1 MKKSLSIVF
10 SLVIASVIMLFSS
23 SAFADTTPIEI
34 NSDNT
39 TVELNCDTYTYS
51 GYEKKPMPF
60 VTYNSTTVL
69 EANTDYTVSYTNNV
83 DAGTGKV
90 IVTGIGNYSG
100 ELVSEFT
107 INPKSISPTVSL
119 SYKNT
124 TYNGKELKPAV
135 TVKYGDI
142 TLDNT
147 TYKVSY
153 KNNVN
158 PGVATV
164 TVTGTGNYMFSK
176 SSTFTINPG
185 KVTGLKQTSATSN
198 SVTISWTK
206 FSNATETHV
215 YIYDSSSKK
224 YKYLA
229 AVPAKSNSYTFKN
242 LSSGKEYTFKF
253 RAIKR
258 VNKDVT
264 TYSAYAYAKG
274 VVNPSKVSI
283 NSVTKSGSSVTV
295 KWNKTGATGY
305 IVCYTTDSKFKN
317 NIKKIWVKNSSAN
330 SYTIKNLNK
339 KSTYYCRVQ
348 AYITGSDNK
357 NHYGAYSNILSTYYS
372 CLYASYSSKY
382 VNNANRTTNLI
393 IASKAIDGKIIQ
405 PGETFSFNR
414 VVGERTS
421 KKGYKPAPIFAGSGT
436 QDGIGGG
443 ICQVASTMFNC
454 ALMANVKITERHQH
468 NQRVAYVPLGR
479 DAAIY
484 WGSQDFKWTNNTK
497 YPIKIRMSVSNGT
510 ISCKFYTCY
519 NVKPKKVSLKVTQSG
534 KKFTLKRY
542 VDKKCNYT
550 TYSKY

>member
-1 MKKSLSIVF
+1 
-10 SLVIASVIMLFSS
+10 MLFSS

-51 GYEKKPMPF
+51 GYEKKPTPI
-60 VTYNSTTVL
+60 VTYDSTTVL
-69 EANTDYTVSYTNNV
+69 EANIDYTVSYTNNI
-83 DAGTGKV
+83 DAGTGRV
-90 IVTGIGNYSG
+90 IVTGIGDYSG
-100 ELVSEFT
+100 ELISEFT
-107 INPKSISPTVSL
+107 INQKSISPTISL
-119 SYKNT
+119 SYKNA
-124 TYNGKELKPAV
+124 TYNGKELKPDV
-135 TVKYGDI
+135 VVKYDDLA
-142 TLDNT
+142 LDNT
-147 TYKVSY
+147 SYTVDY
-153 KNNVN
+153 KNNIN

-164 TVTGTGNYMFSK
+164 TVTGTVNYKFSK
-176 SSTFTINPG
+176 SCTFTINPA
-185 KVTGLKQTSATSN
+185 KVSGVKQTSSTSN

-215 YIYDSSSKK
+215 YIYDSKKKK
-224 YKYLA
+224 YNYVA
-229 AVPAKSNSYTFKN
+229 AVPAKTNSYTFKN
-242 LSSGKEYTFKF
+242 LSAGNEYSFKL
-253 RAIKR
+253 RAVKR
-258 VNKDVT
+258 VNKDFM
-264 TYSAYAYAKG
+264 TYGAYTYFKG
-274 VVNPSKVSI
+274 VVNPSKVTI

-295 KWNKTGATGY
+295 KWNKTTASGY

-317 NIKKIWVKNSSAN
+317 NIKKIWVKNSSTT

-339 KSTYYCRVQ
+339 NSTYYCRVQ
-348 AYITGSDNK
+348 AYKTGSDNK
-357 NHYGAYSNILSTYYS
+357 NHYAAYSNVLSTYYS

-382 VNNANRTTNLI
+382 VNNANRTTNLML
-393 IASKAIDGKIIQ
+393 ASKAIDGKIIQ

-421 KKGYKPAPIFAGSGT
+421 KKGYKPAPIFAGGGT
-436 QDGIGGG
+436 QNGLGGG

-468 NQRVAYVPLGR
+468 SQRVAYVPLGR

-519 NVKPKKVSLKVTQSG
+519 DVKPKKASLKVTQSG
-534 KKFTLKRY
+534 NKFTLKRY
-542 VDKKCNYT
+542 VDNKCNYT
-550 TYSKY
+550 AYSKY